1 METKKLT
8 MEKLVNLCK
17 QYGFIFQGSE
27 IYGGLANTWDYG
39 PLGAELK
46 NNVKKAWLKKFVQEN
61 RYNVGMD
68 SAILM
73 NPKTWEASGH
83 LSTFSDPL
91 IDCKACKTRHRADK
105 LIEEFTKG
113 AETGDGWS
121 NEKLLEFINENKI
134 VCPDCGKLDYTDIRQ
149 FNLMFKTFQGVT
161 EDAKSTIYLRPET
174 AQGIFTNF
182 LNVQR
187 SMRLKLPFGIG
198 QVGKSFRNEI
208 TPGNFTFRTR
218 EFEQM
223 ELEFFCKP
231 GTELEWFSYWKQ
243 FCRDWLLSL
252 GMKEENLRLRD
263 HSKEELSFYSNA
275 TTDFEYLFPFGWGEL
290 WGIASRTNYDLTQ
303 HQKFSGQNM
312 DYLDPDTNEKYIPYV
327 IEPSLGADRCVL
339 AFLAD
344 AYDEEV
350 LEDGT
355 TREVMH
361 FHPAL
366 APYKVAVLPLL
377 KKYHSEKALEVY
389 DKLSKEFMT
398 TFDEAGNI
406 GKRYRRQDVIGTPFC
421 ITVDDN
427 TLNEN
432 TVTIRSRD
440 TMEQITLS
448 VDEAIDYINSQ
459 LRF

>member
-1 METKKLT
+1 MEQLT

-17 QYGFIFQGSE
+17 QYGFIFSGSE

-46 NNVKKAWLKKFVQEN
+46 NNVKKLWIKRFIQEN
-61 RYNVGMD
+61 KYNVGMD

-91 IDCKACKTRHRADK
+91 IDCKDCKSRFRADK
-105 LIEEFTKG
+105 LVEDFTKG
-113 AETGDGWS
+113 KETGDGWS
-121 NEKLLEFINENKI
+121 NEKLVEFINENKI
-134 VCPDCGKLDYTDIRQ
+134 VCPKCGKLNYTDIRQ

-161 EDAKSTIYLRPET
+161 EDSKSTIYLRPET
-174 AQGIFTNF
+174 AQGIFVNF

-231 GTELEWFSYWKQ
+231 GTELEWFSYWKEY
-243 FCRDWLLSL
+243 CHKWLLDL
-252 GMKEENLRLRD
+252 GIKAENLRLRD

-275 TTDFEYLFPFGWGEL
+275 TTDFEYKFPFGWGEL
-290 WGIASRTNYDLTQ
+290 WGIASRTNYDLTR
-303 HQKFSGQNM
+303 HMEVSKQNM
-312 DYLDPDTNEKYIPYV
+312 EYLDPETNEKYIPYV
-327 IEPSLGADRCVL
+327 IEPSLGCDRMVL
-339 AFLAD
+339 VTLCN
-344 AYDEEV
+344 AYEAET
-350 LEDGT
+350 LENGDI
-355 TREVMH
+355 REIMH

-366 APYKVAVLPLL
+366 APYKVAVLPLM

-389 DKLSKEFMT
+389 NELSKHFNVT
-398 TFDEAGNI
+398 YDETGNI
-406 GKRYRRQDVIGTPFC
+406 GKRYRRQDVIGTPYC
-421 ITVDDN
+421 ITIDEE
-427 TLNEN
+427 TLNN
-432 TVTIRSRD
+432 GTVTIRDRD
-440 TMEQITLS
+440 TMNQDIVKLEDLKN
-448 VDEAIDYINSQ
+448 YIEDKI
-459 LRF
+459 RF